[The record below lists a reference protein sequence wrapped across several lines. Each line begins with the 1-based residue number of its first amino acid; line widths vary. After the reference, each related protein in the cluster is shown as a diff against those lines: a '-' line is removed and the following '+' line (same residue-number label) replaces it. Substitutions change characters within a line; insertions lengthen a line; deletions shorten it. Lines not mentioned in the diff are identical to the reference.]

1 MNPPVVPGN
10 RPLTPQQKDG
20 LAWVGRWGGRDV
32 VLAIDLTESVGL
44 NDPGRLHLRQIIE
57 KTLTKGDTVHILPF
71 AMTVRSPVVFEYQGP
86 ADIPKILEAVPMNA
100 GTEQG
105 TDIMCAEL
113 FVYRYLAQLN
123 QDRLHNQQPI
133 KNQSVIW
140 ITDAPLNLPQGQ
152 ADQWIEVPTS
162 VCGLADTPE
171 AQERSQWFVALPMQQ
186 RSIQPGKFQL
196 TVVDVPATV
205 QEFCTPKPGGG
216 DICLVDAYLRG
227 QLGWQILLVSVLGV
241 VVLGG
246 GLWFAVHWLR
256 QQIPWSDKQS
266 SLNWLASNFAPIL
279 RVNSICPMANW
290 HHSVVS
296 PTLPDGASKCALPV
310 GVERKPPAKPIA
322 NLGITRN
329 RCFFLLGG
337 RRSHTWAGGRARQ
350 GRLSFS

>member
-71 AMTVRSPVVFEYQGP
+71 AMTVRSPVVFEYQGSV
-86 ADIPKILEAVPMNA
+86 DIPKILEAVPMNA

-152 ADQWIEVPTS
+152 ADQWIEVPNS

-171 AQERSQWFVALPMQQ
+171 AQERSQWFAALPMQQ
-186 RSIQPGKFQL
+186 RSIQPGNFQL

-227 QLGWQILLVSVLGV
+227 QLGWQILLASVLGV
-241 VVLGG
+241 LVLGA

-256 QQIPWSDKQS
+256 QQIPWSVTVQVGDQEYRFALKHGQKIGVGGSVAGTFLVVPLPSMMAIAILERRDQNLIIHALESGELTCDGQPIFGSITIPKQRSFALLAYKDK
-266 SLNWLASNFAPIL
+266 II
-279 RVNSICPMANW
+279 RI
-290 HHSVVS
+290 
-296 PTLPDGASKCALPV
+296 TL
-310 GVERKPPAKPIA
+310 
-322 NLGITRN
+322 
-329 RCFFLLGG
+329 
-337 RRSHTWAGGRARQ
+337 
-350 GRLSFS
+350 